1 MSATARNTSR
11 PLWLTLALWT
21 LPGLVFLL
29 AAGLWLS
36 AASLHDLSD
45 SAYDRSLAGAIR
57 AIDLNVST
65 ESGGV
70 GVELPYPLFES
81 FQATAS
87 GEVYYRIATDDGL
100 VQIGDALLPPPPP
113 LAVGEM
119 RFYDATYFDRPIRV
133 AAFKRPLDR
142 PLYGA
147 ASAQNIV
154 IEVAETT
161 GSREAFR
168 RDLIRRA
175 ISRDALA
182 VLVAATLLALGV
194 RFALA
199 PLSALKDRLDRREPD
214 DRSRLDGAGL
224 PREVRPLVGAMNDLL
239 QRHRE
244 RGEAQR
250 RFIDDASHQLK
261 TPIAVLRSQVDF
273 AIRSADP
280 EATRRTLEAMRPV
293 IDRAGRT
300 TTQLLALARAENAL
314 LLEPSQEAAVDL
326 PRLLREVAR
335 LHLAEAR
342 RGRIDLEID
351 APEEPLLANGSEPLL
366 FEALS
371 NLLDN
376 ALRASP
382 RGGRVVLSAAPSRDA
397 GWLDVEVRDEGP
409 GMDKNRLARAG
420 ERFATGPDAIAGEAA
435 ARTGLGL
442 AIVATIARAHGGEMR
457 LRNGVEKGLVASL
470 RLSAPLGDGAA
481 QLKAG

>member
-1 MSATARNTSR
+1 MGARPDAADAAR

-21 LPGLVFLL
+21 VPGLVFLL

-36 AASLHDLSD
+36 AVSLHDLSD

-87 GEVYYRIATDDGL
+87 GEVHYRITTDDGL
-100 VQIGDALLPPPPP
+100 VQIGDALLPPPPQ
-113 LAVGEM
+113 LSAGEM

-147 ASAQNIV
+147 PRAQNIV

-168 RDLIRRA
+168 RQLLRRA
-175 ISRDALA
+175 VSRDVLA
-182 VLVAATLLALGV
+182 VLVAAALLALGV

-199 PLSALKDRLDRREPD
+199 PLAALKDRLDRRQPD

-224 PREVRPLVGAMNDLL
+224 PREVRPLVGAVNDLL

-244 RGEAQR
+244 QGEAQR

-261 TPIAVLRSQVDF
+261 TPIAVLRSQVDY
-273 AIRSADP
+273 ALGTDDP
-280 EATRRTLEAMRPV
+280 AATRRTLEAMRPV
-293 IDRAGRT
+293 IDRAARM
-300 TTQLLALARAENAL
+300 TTQLLALARAQNARL
-314 LLEPSQEAAVDL
+314 LDPSQEAPVDVG
-326 PRLLREVAR
+326 RLLVDVAR
-335 LHLAEAR
+335 LHLTQAR
-342 RGRIDLEID
+342 RARVDLEIE
-351 APEEPLLANGSEPLL
+351 APDRPLVARGAEALL

-371 NLLDN
+371 NLVDN

-382 RGGRVVLSAAPSRDA
+382 HGGRVVLLAARESEG
-397 GWLDVEVRDEGP
+397 GWLRIEVADEGP
-409 GMDKNRLARAG
+409 GMTPVQLAQAG
-420 ERFATGPDAIAGEAA
+420 ERFREGGIGEERSD
-435 ARTGLGL
+435 RTGLGL
-442 AIVATIARAHGGEMR
+442 SIVAAIAHAHGGELQLDNGPDGGLRASIR
-457 LRNGVEKGLVASL
+457 LP
-470 RLSAPLGDGAA
+470 APPNDGAM
-481 QLKAG
+481 QLKGE